1 MPEGHPPL
9 KNFIG
14 VPIFLGPNLVGQ
26 VGFANRAQGWTED
39 DGRFLETWGSMLGA
53 LIVQF
58 DDYLIGTK
66 GQPEEVARSES
77 RGESMA
83 TASMQLECNETGSR
97 LGKRERHRS
106 KCGRNSSGHP
116 DNTTNVSNIL
126 DERYAHEA
134 LIQAHM
140 VDSISDGIIIF
151 DERLC
156 IHFCNVGAST
166 MLKFNDAKELVSCY
180 PTFDQL
186 LEGGLSRN
194 ASLNHFDL
202 DQTLRMSSLLSTGVR
217 FEAELKKAPTEAGTD
232 L

>member
-58 DDYLIGTK
+58 DDYLRGTK
-66 GQPEEVARSES
+66 QSSDESAKSEATNKSIPKDRLEQQGKGALSEPCGHVEEES
-77 RGESMA
+77 RITDDTISSDVIVESGLRPGERFA
-83 TASMQLECNETGSR
+83 NQ
-97 LGKRERHRS
+97 
-106 KCGRNSSGHP
+106 
-116 DNTTNVSNIL
+116 
-126 DERYAHEA
+126 A
-134 LIQAHM
+134 LIQAHT

-151 DERLC
+151 DEKRT
-156 IHFCNVGAST
+156 IQFCNVGATT
-166 MLKFNDAKELVSCY
+166 MLKFNSAKDLLSCY

-186 LEGGLSRN
+186 LAGGLSRN

-202 DQTLRMSSLLSTGVR
+202 DQTLRMSSIVATGVR